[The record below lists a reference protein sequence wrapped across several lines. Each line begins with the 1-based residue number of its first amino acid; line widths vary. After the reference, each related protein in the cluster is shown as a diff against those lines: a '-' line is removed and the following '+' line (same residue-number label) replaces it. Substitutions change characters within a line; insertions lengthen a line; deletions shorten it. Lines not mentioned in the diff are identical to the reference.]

1 MRRAGLP
8 PRGRP
13 PGRPAGGSSPRERGP
28 EAPRGP
34 GGPPYVL
41 AVLLLVVVAGFAYGL
56 LRLFELR
63 FAEGDIY
70 PPYSSLRSDPLG
82 AKALHDS
89 LALLPG
95 ISVTR
100 NFRPLERL
108 ACIGCTVFLFG
119 LEPFDFEHQTD
130 EHFKELEKVATGGAR
145 VVIAMR
151 PVRRLSPPKPGAVA
165 AKKDP
170 PTIEK
175 RWGVAFGYIVTETP
189 DVPESRGSMPKQ
201 TALYFLDGGKRVS
214 RWEHKFGDGV
224 IILVTSAYPFSNEAL
239 DRDRD
244 TELLASLAGPSKS
257 MVFDEA
263 HLGVSENQSVGALIR
278 KYQLQGV
285 VAALLLLAGLFAWKN
300 SASLLPAKSA
310 AGSDDGPRE
319 ATGDAVSGLAH
330 LLRRHVPRT
339 ALFRVC
345 ITEWERSR
353 SCSPEK
359 TVRVKAL
366 AANVIGADE
375 GYRKAS
381 RILAERT

>member
-1 MRRAGLP
+1 MR
-8 PRGRP
+8 
-13 PGRPAGGSSPRERGP
+13 SSWK
-28 EAPRGP
+28 AWILL
-34 GGPPYVL
+34 L
-41 AVLLLVVVAGFAYGL
+41 AVGAGFAYGL
-56 LRLFELR
+56 ARLFELR

-70 PPYSSLRSDPLG
+70 PPYSSLRSDPMG
-82 AKALHDS
+82 AKALYDS

-95 ISVTR
+95 VSVTR

-108 ACIGCTVFLFG
+108 TCTGCTVFLFG
-119 LEPFDFEHQTD
+119 LEPFAFERLTD
-130 EHFKELEKVATGGAR
+130 DKFQELENVAKGGAR

-151 PVRRLSPPKPGAVA
+151 PVRRLTPPKAGAVPP
-165 AKKDP
+165 KKDP
-170 PTIEK
+170 QTIEK
-175 RWGVAFGYIVTETP
+175 RWGVAFGYIASETP
-189 DVPESRGSMPKQ
+189 DVEERRGSMPKQ

-224 IILVTSAYPFSNEAL
+224 IILVASSYPFSNEAL

-257 MVFDEA
+257 IVFDEA
-263 HLGVSENQSVGALIR
+263 HLGVGESQSVATLIR

-300 SASLLPAKSA
+300 SAALLPPKSTS
-310 AGSDDGPRE
+310 GSDDGPRE

-345 ITEWERSR
+345 VTEWERSR

-359 TVRVKAL
+359 TGRIKAL
-366 AANVIGADE
+366 AANAIGADE

>member
-1 MRRAGLP
+1 ML
-8 PRGRP
+8 
-13 PGRPAGGSSPRERGP
+13 
-28 EAPRGP
+28 
-34 GGPPYVL
+34 L
-41 AVLLLVVVAGFAYGL
+41 AVAAGFLYGL

-70 PPYSSLRSDPLG
+70 PPYSSLRSDPMG

-95 ISVTR
+95 VSVTR
-100 NFRPLERL
+100 NFRPLDRL
-108 ACIGCTVFLFG
+108 ACTDCTVFLFG
-119 LEPFDFEHQTD
+119 LEPFDFERQTD
-130 EHFKELEKVATGGAR
+130 EHYQELENVAKRGAR

-151 PVRRLSPPKPGAVA
+151 PVRRISHPKAGAV
-165 AKKDP
+165 
-170 PTIEK
+170 PTPKGLGPSEPAIEK
-175 RWGVAFGYIVTETP
+175 RWGVAFGYIATETP
-189 DVPESRGSMPKQ
+189 DVPEIRGSMPKQ

-214 RWEHKFGDGV
+214 RWERKFGDGV
-224 IILVTSAYPFSNEAL
+224 IILVASSYPFSNEAL

-257 MVFDEA
+257 IVFDEA
-263 HLGVSENQSVGALIR
+263 HLGVSENQSVGTLIR

-300 SASLLPAKSA
+300 SASLLPPKSA
-310 AGSDDGPRE
+310 GGNDDGPRE

-345 ITEWERSR
+345 VTEWERSR

-366 AANVIGADE
+366 AANVVAADE

>member
-1 MRRAGLP
+1 MRHM
-8 PRGRP
+8 
-13 PGRPAGGSSPRERGP
+13 SNWKSWT
-28 EAPRGP
+28 
-34 GGPPYVL
+34 
-41 AVLLLVVVAGFAYGL
+41 LLLVVTAGFAYGL

-70 PPYSSLRSDPLG
+70 PPYSSLRSDPMG

-95 ISVTR
+95 VSVTR

-108 ACIGCTVFLFG
+108 MCTGCTVFLFG
-119 LEPFDFEHQTD
+119 LEPFDFERQSD
-130 EHFKELEKVATGGAR
+130 ESFRELENLAKRGAR

-151 PVRRLSPPKPGAVA
+151 PVRRSKPAK

-170 PTIEK
+170 SLIEK
-175 RWGVAFGYIVTETP
+175 RWGVAFGYIATEAP
-189 DVPESRGSMPKQ
+189 DVEESRGSMPKQ

-224 IILVTSAYPFSNEAL
+224 IILLASSYPFSNEAL
-239 DRDRD
+239 GSDRD

-263 HLGVSENQSVGALIR
+263 HLGVSENQSVGTLIR

-300 SASLLPAKSA
+300 SASLLPPKSA
-310 AGSDDGPRE
+310 SGNDDGPRE

-330 LLRRHVPRT
+330 LLRRHVPST

-345 ITEWERSR
+345 VTEWERSR

-366 AANVIGADE
+366 AANVVAADE